1 MTTLEIIL
9 LITGLIFII
18 VSFLISERF
27 TGKKESSL
35 DKEDIRELVFKEIE
49 TMKNRMDT
57 NLEETVDTTLDRTYR
72 DLEKVSNEKIMAVN
86 EYSDSVLGEIQKNH
100 KEVIFLYNMLSDK
113 EEKLKGTV
121 AKAEKT
127 KTEVNSLIK
136 EAEKKVNI
144 NESNEKT
151 ENKKQEQAV
160 NKNRLEKAPVL
171 KEFTDTKVSNNN
183 QEIMELFEQGMS
195 KTDIAKKLGL
205 GLGEVRLVLDLF
217 KGEEK

>member
-9 LITGLIFII
+9 LIIALIFII
-18 VSFLISERF
+18 VSFLISEKF
-27 TGKKESSL
+27 TGNKESAL
-35 DKEDIRELVFKEIE
+35 PKEDIRELVSKEIE
-49 TMKNRMDT
+49 TMKSRMDT
-57 NLEETVDTTLDRTYR
+57 NLEEAVDTTLDRTYR

-113 EEKLKGTV
+113 EEKLKRTV
-121 AKAEKT
+121 SKAEKI
-127 KTEVNSLIK
+127 KTEVNNLLK
-136 EAEKKVNI
+136 EAERKVN
-144 NESNEKT
+144 NNGSNERP
-151 ENKKQEQAV
+151 ENKKLEQAV
-160 NKNRLEKAPVL
+160 NKNDLEKAPVL
-171 KEFTDTKVSNNN
+171 KEATDTKVTNNN
-183 QEIMELFEQGMS
+183 QEIMELFKQGMS